1 MRLRVIMLV
10 VATSSL
16 VLVSFLIPLA
26 LVLRT
31 LEADRAVST
40 ATAQAQSMAP
50 LVTTLPADSLRLT
63 IEQINA
69 QTGARITVILPSG
82 TELGQQVP
90 RSAAVQLARNGR
102 SFTAEAPGGEQVL
115 VAVEGLSGGAAVIST
130 FVPDSVLRHGV
141 TRAWLLLGGVGL
153 LLLVLSVAV
162 AGQLARSVVRPIKA
176 LALASDRLAAGDL
189 SARATVAGPPEVC
202 RAAAG
207 LNRLAVRIGELL
219 AHERET
225 VAAPARAEPAQAPGT
240 RQGGAVSGG
249 LWLRFLSGPDIDSL
263 GLTNAEIVAA
273 VTDAVRAHGDGR
285 VVVEPR
291 VHLVPDNDGAG
302 HFNVLR
308 GHLSVPGVSGVKVVG
323 DFVSNY
329 AAGLPSELGLL
340 TLYDPQTGVP
350 LAIMDATMITA
361 CRTGAMTAVGARYLA
376 RRDARVL
383 GHVGARGTAFWNV
396 VLLDELFDLE
406 EIRITSRRPES
417 REAFARQLATV
428 TGTHIR
434 VASSAE
440 EVFDGADILVEAS
453 RLSAPE
459 PLLRTA
465 WVRPGAFVV
474 PYGTVSAVEL
484 DLLDVMDKVVVDDWR
499 EAQSGRFGALRR
511 HVDAGRLSAASLHA
525 ELGQIVTGA
534 RPGREHDDERIL
546 FWHRGLAILDIA
558 VGLAILRRAEQQGAG
573 TMLRYRS

>member
-1 MRLRVIMLV
+1 VN
-10 VATSSL
+10 ANQ
-16 VLVSFLIPLA
+16 
-26 LVLRT
+26 
-31 LEADRAVST
+31 T
-40 ATAQAQSMAP
+40 A
-50 LVTTLPADSLRLT
+50 
-63 IEQINA
+63 
-69 QTGARITVILPSG
+69 
-82 TELGQQVP
+82 
-90 RSAAVQLARNGR
+90 
-102 SFTAEAPGGEQVL
+102 
-115 VAVEGLSGGAAVIST
+115 
-130 FVPDSVLRHGV
+130 
-141 TRAWLLLGGVGL
+141 
-153 LLLVLSVAV
+153 
-162 AGQLARSVVRPIKA
+162 
-176 LALASDRLAAGDL
+176 
-189 SARATVAGPPEVC
+189 
-202 RAAAG
+202 
-207 LNRLAVRIGELL
+207 
-219 AHERET
+219 
-225 VAAPARAEPAQAPGT
+225 
-240 RQGGAVSGG
+240 GG

-273 VTDAVRAHGDGR
+273 VTDAARAHGDGR

-396 VLLDELFDLE
+396 VLLNELFDLD

-434 VASSAE
+434 VAASAE

-459 PLLRTA
+459 PLLRTS

-511 HVDAGRLSAASLHA
+511 HVDTGRLSAASLHA

-534 RPGREHDDERIL
+534 RPGRERDDERIL